1 MNGRM
6 AALEKDVK
14 EVKASVAELK
24 TQQETTD
31 GVVTGLQDAI
41 TEVRKSVATKSS
53 SVSLEVLSEMKDRED
68 RKHNVVITGIKESA
82 AVEKDLV
89 YAEKNQLLE
98 KLFREMQIDPAATSS
113 NIKFKTRLGK
123 KEPGKQ
129 PRPFLLKFHNV
140 SVRDNVL
147 SHAKKVA
154 K

>member
-68 RKHNVVITGIKESA
+68 RKHNVVVTGIKESA

-89 YAEKNQLLE
+89 YAEKN
-98 KLFREMQIDPAATSS
+98 
-113 NIKFKTRLGK
+113 
-123 KEPGKQ
+123 
-129 PRPFLLKFHNV
+129 
-140 SVRDNVL
+140 
-147 SHAKKVA
+147 
-154 K
+154 